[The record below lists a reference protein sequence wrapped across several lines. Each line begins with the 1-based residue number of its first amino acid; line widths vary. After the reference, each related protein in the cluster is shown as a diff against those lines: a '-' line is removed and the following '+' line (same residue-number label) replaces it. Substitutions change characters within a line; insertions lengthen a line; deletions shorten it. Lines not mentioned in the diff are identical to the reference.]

1 MLPGALPNTIIGHR
15 SEHSSEQEHQLFED
29 KSTAPRLATA
39 KGIALCSLNA
49 GKDFHR
55 TLSLFGTLAGD
66 HLVAE
71 DLSEEVQCLT
81 GHVY

>member
-1 MLPGALPNTIIGHR
+1 MLPGALPNTIIGLR

-39 KGIALCSLNA
+39 EGTALCSLNV
-49 GKDFHR
+49 GKGFHH
-55 TLSLFGTLAGD
+55 TLSLFSTLAGD

-71 DLSEEVQCLT
+71 DLSEEVQRPT
-81 GHVY
+81 RHVY